1 MPSTRIV
8 VDGRTVV
15 ANVDGPQNGSAVV
28 LLGTGAYDALC
39 QRLYRAAIR
48 TVVISVELGLT
59 AKLVAAVLR
68 SLGVS
73 SALLVGDRRG
83 GELAWQLAATPPH
96 RFLGL
101 VVIDCGH
108 PAVADVAGVI
118 GDEHCPPVEIATTV
132 LVTTAATRAVA
143 RASQRY
149 VYGDFRLIELRGTRG
164 AAEWTAQL
172 ATEIVLRIVA
182 R

>member
-15 ANVDGPQNGSAVV
+15 ANVDGPENGSAVV

-48 TVVISVELGLT
+48 TVVIPVELGLT

-83 GELAWQLAATPPH
+83 GELA
-96 RFLGL
+96 
-101 VVIDCGH
+101 
-108 PAVADVAGVI
+108 
-118 GDEHCPPVEIATTV
+118 
-132 LVTTAATRAVA
+132 
-143 RASQRY
+143 S
-149 VYGDFRLIELRGTRG
+149 
-164 AAEWTAQL
+164 
-172 ATEIVLRIVA
+172 
-182 R
+182 